1 MKFRGLSSLLIIPAI
16 FLAILPGAITGQV
29 HVVPFGKGMPS
40 VEKNGIFYSLPR
52 NVIKVQLAV
61 SKTETFKG
69 PYADFAAKYLGLSS
83 FISKNSV
90 EYSIVDVSIEV
101 LAETDPGQYYFIEL
115 DEKAKS
121 GRSLL
126 FALNEQGFISGYSDA
141 SNIKGRRQLTADG
154 KPLASGTVSPFIDLL
169 QPKILEKVDTIIRR
183 ISVDTSTFEDI
194 FIKRSISERSTE
206 QLAKEAAELI
216 RKIDDNKFNLIT
228 GYQEVNYS
236 KDALEFMISQLE
248 KTKQEYLALFRGVS
262 RTAVT
267 KHVFYVTPGNNPE
280 GMLETI
286 CGFSGSE
293 GITARNTPGAESVSL
308 LIESMNQISSIR
320 EFITQREAPS
330 KVKRGLYYRIPEKAR
345 ISLKSGNRV
354 LDQKEA
360 MISQLGTVTFLP
372 AGIFSYI
379 KMNPLTGG
387 IELISSE

>member
-1 MKFRGLSSLLIIPAI
+1 MKIKGLSSFLIIPAI
-16 FLAILPGAITGQV
+16 LLVLLPGAITGQV
-29 HVVPFGKGMPS
+29 HVVPFGKGMPA
-40 VEKNGIFYSLPR
+40 VEKNGIFYALPR

-69 PYADFAAKYLGLSS
+69 PYADFAARYLGLTS

-90 EYSIVDVSIEV
+90 EYAIVDVSIEV

-115 DEKAKS
+115 DEKVKS

-126 FALNEQGFISGYSDA
+126 FAMNEQGFISGYSDA
-141 SNIKGRRQLTADG
+141 SKMPGRRQLTADG
-154 KPLASGTVSPFIDLL
+154 KPLAPGPVSPFIDLL

-194 FIKRSISERSTE
+194 YIKRSISERSTE
-206 QLAKEAAELI
+206 QLAKETAELI

-262 RTAVT
+262 RTTVA

-293 GITARNTPGAESVSL
+293 GITARNTPGTESVSL
-308 LIESMNQISSIR
+308 LIESMNQLSSIR
-320 EFITQREAPS
+320 EFIIQREAPS
-330 KVKRGLYYRIPEKAR
+330 KGKRGLYYRIPEKAR

-354 LDQKEA
+354 IEQKEA
-360 MISQLGTVTFLP
+360 MISQLGVVTFLP

-379 KMNPLTGG
+379 KMNPLSGG

>member
-1 MKFRGLSSLLIIPAI
+1 MKIRGLSSLIIPVI
-16 FLAILPGAITGQV
+16 FLALLPGSISGQV
-29 HVVPFGKGMPS
+29 HVVPFGKGMPAI
-40 VEKNGIFYSLPR
+40 EKNGIFYALPR
-52 NVIKVQLAV
+52 NVIKVQLTV

-69 PYADFAAKYLGLSS
+69 PYAEFAVKYLGLSS

-90 EYSIVDVSIEV
+90 EYSISDVSLEV
-101 LAETDPGQYYFIEL
+101 LAETDPEQYYFIEL

-126 FALNEQGFISGYSDA
+126 FTMNEQGFISGYTDVS
-141 SNIKGRRQLTADG
+141 KVPGRRKLIADG
-154 KPLASGTVSPFIDLL
+154 KSLESGAVSPFIDLL

-206 QLAKEAAELI
+206 QLAKETAELI

-248 KTKQEYLALFRGVS
+248 KKKQEYLALFRGVS
-262 RTAVT
+262 STSVT
-267 KHVFYVTPGNNPE
+267 QHVFYVTPGNNPD

-293 GITARNTPGAESVSL
+293 GITMRNTPGAESVSL

-320 EFITQREAPS
+320 EFITQREVPS
-330 KVKRGLYYRIPEKAR
+330 KGKRGLYYRIPEKAR
-345 ISLKSGNRV
+345 LSLKSGNRV
-354 LDQKEA
+354 VEQKEA
-360 MISQLGTVTFLP
+360 MISQLGVVTYLP
-372 AGIFSYI
+372 AGIFSYV
-379 KMNPLTGG
+379 KLNPFSGG